1 MRRTVLQRLWWL
13 SALCAGMTAGAG
25 AEPTLL
31 LTEAIVHTVSGAV
44 LTNGQVLVEGA
55 TIREVGGALARQAD
69 QTISLRGLH
78 LYPGLIAASSTLGL
92 VEIEAARATRDTTEV
107 GAFTPEVASWLAV
120 NPDSELIP
128 VARANGITHALVVPS
143 GGVVAGRSGLVQLDG
158 WTTEQ
163 MLVRGPA
170 ALHVYWP
177 SAELDLTPRE
187 RLRDRSRFKSLEDQA
202 RERKV
207 RARELDDFFL
217 EALAYLKAKQAGEKG
232 GAFQPVP
239 AWEAMLPFVR
249 GELPVF
255 VHADSVREIKAA
267 LAWAKERQLRLVLID
282 AREAW
287 RVAAEIAQNQ
297 VPVIYSDV
305 FTLPSSD
312 DASYA
317 VHFRA
322 PGILHAAGV
331 KLVFGMGG
339 RFESSSLRN
348 LPYLAGQAV
357 AFGLP
362 EDVALRALTMNPA
375 EVLGVAERIGS
386 LQSGREATMF
396 ASDGPILDIRAQ
408 VKHLWIAGREVD
420 LASRH
425 TRLYERYRNR
435 PKAP

>member
-1 MRRTVLQRLWWL
+1 MKRVLLRTLIGLAALWGG
-13 SALCAGMTAGAG
+13 AVAG

-31 LTEAIVHTVSGAV
+31 LTDAVVHTVSGPV

-55 TIREVGGALARQAD
+55 TIREVGLAIARKAD
-69 QTISLRGLH
+69 QTVSLRGQH

-177 SAELDLTPRE
+177 TAELDLTPRE
-187 RLRDRSRFKSLEDQA
+187 RLRDRSRFKSLEEQA
-202 RERKV
+202 RERKMRV
-207 RARELDDFFL
+207 RALDDFFL

-232 GAFQPVP
+232 GVFPMVP

-249 GELPVF
+249 GERPVF

-267 LAWAKERQLRLVLID
+267 LAWAKERQLSLVLID

-287 RVAAEIAQNQ
+287 RVAAEIAERQ

-305 FTLPSSD
+305 FSLPSSE

-317 VHFRA
+317 AHFRA
-322 PGILHAAGV
+322 PALLHAAGV

-362 EDVALRALTMNPA
+362 EDVALRALTLTPA

-408 VKHLWIAGREVD
+408 VKHLWIAGREMD